1 MLLKLS
7 VSIPKGL
14 GRYLF
19 VGVGLL
25 SLALNAG
32 AQQKPHYT
40 QYILNQYIINPAL
53 TGIESYVD
61 LKASHRR
68 QWVGIQDA
76 PVTSYFSVHGSLNKT
91 SSKTSPT
98 SFPTPGENP
107 RGKSYWESYEAP
119 DAHHGL
125 GMQVVQDVTGPL
137 STLTAQATYAY
148 HLPLN
153 TNTTLAAGLG
163 VGLNRIGLD
172 PNKLNFEDVTVDPV
186 VFTSGILNKIRLD
199 MSAGLYLYSA
209 DYFVGVSAQQIVPQP
224 IDFSDGYI
232 RPQTGKTVPH
242 LFATAGFR
250 TLLGENFN
258 LTPSIMVKYVNP
270 VPLQVEANFKLQ
282 YRDLAWFGA
291 SYRHQDG
298 FAGMLGINIANVQ
311 VGYAYDYT
319 TSRLNNFSKGTHEFL
334 VGFLIGNK
342 YPDGCPKNVW

>member
-1 MLLKLS
+1 MSLKLT
-7 VSIPKGL
+7 VSMREGL

-19 VGVGLL
+19 GVMGLL
-25 SLALNAG
+25 SLALCAS

-172 PNKLNFEDVTVDPV
+172 PNKLNFGDVTVDPV

-199 MSAGLYLYSA
+199 MSVGLYLYSA

-258 LTPSIMVKYVNP
+258 LTPSIMVKYVSP

-298 FAGMLGINIANVQ
+298 FAAMLGVNIANVQ

-342 YPDGCPKNVW
+342 YPDGCPRNVW

>member
-1 MLLKLS
+1 MILQR
-7 VSIPKGL
+7 VYRSIGITAL
-14 GRYLF
+14 
-19 VGVGLL
+19 
-25 SLALNAG
+25 LALAFDAG

-40 QYILNQYIINPAL
+40 QYILNQYIINPAI

-76 PVTSYFSVHGSLNKT
+76 PVTSYFSIHGSLNKK

-107 RGKSYWESYEAP
+107 RGRSYWEEYEAP
-119 DAHHGL
+119 DPHHGI

-137 STLTAQATYAY
+137 STLSAQATYAY

-163 VGLNRIGLD
+163 VGINRIGL
-172 PNKLNFEDVTVDPV
+172 NAAKLNFGDVTVDPV
-186 VFTSGILNKIRLD
+186 VFTSGILNKTRLD
-199 MSAGLYLYSA
+199 MSAGLYLYSS
-209 DYFVGVSAQQIVPQP
+209 DYFVGLSAQQIVPQT

-250 TLLGENFN
+250 ALLGENFN
-258 LTPSIMVKYVNP
+258 LIPSIMVKYVSP
-270 VPLQVEANFKLQ
+270 VPVQVEGNFKLQ
-282 YRDLAWFGA
+282 FRDLAWLGA

-298 FAGMLGINIANVQ
+298 FAGMLGVNISNIQ

-334 VGFLIGNK
+334 IGFLIGNK
-342 YPDGCPKNVW
+342 YPDGCPRNVW

>member
-1 MLLKLS
+1 MNRSCLWMSVVGALCLPLLMQ
-7 VSIPKGL
+7 
-14 GRYLF
+14 
-19 VGVGLL
+19 
-25 SLALNAG
+25 

-40 QYILNQYIINPAL
+40 QYILNQYIINPAI
-53 TGIESYVD
+53 TGIENYVD

-76 PVTSYFSVHGSLNKT
+76 PLTTYFSIHGSLNKS

-107 RGKSYWESYEAP
+107 RGRSYWEEYEAP
-119 DAHHGL
+119 DPHHGI

-137 STLTAQATYAY
+137 SNLTAQATYAY

-153 TNTTLAAGLG
+153 TNTTLSAG
-163 VGLNRIGLD
+163 VGVGINRIGID
-172 PNKLNFEDVTVDPV
+172 PNKLNFGDVTVDPV

-232 RPQTGKTVPH
+232 RPQSGKTVPH
-242 LFATAGFR
+242 VFATAGYR
-250 TLLGENFN
+250 ALIGENFN
-258 LTPSIMVKYVNP
+258 LIPSIMVKYVNP
-270 VPLQVEANFKLQ
+270 VPVQVEANFKLQ
-282 YRDLAWFGA
+282 YRSLAWLGA
-291 SYRHQDG
+291 SYRHLDG
-298 FAGMLGINIANVQ
+298 FAGMLGFNISNVQ

-334 VGFLIGNK
+334 IGFLIGNK
-342 YPDGCPKNVW
+342 YPDGCPRNVW